1 MRILI
6 YVRNLTE
13 GGAERVAVEWARGFV
28 NKGYNVGLVLCCPSS
43 TPVTYLP
50 PNEVKIFNVYP
61 SRPNPFYNQLLT
73 FYKLRCIIKEFKP
86 NTFICVHGMLPH
98 LLAPI
103 GLGVNCINTEHNAY
117 ERPEGVSM
125 NTIIKFR
132 KYVINLF
139 FKKVTVLTSKDAQLA
154 KKHGINSFC
163 LPNPLAFEPL
173 IKVPQKKNTI
183 LAVGRLDAGYYK
195 GFDILIKAFGNTS
208 RKNDWILQI
217 VGGGSDK
224 SFEKYKNLAKQCGV
238 EDRVEFLGFTSN
250 VLDLYRSAGIFVLS
264 SRYEGFGLVLIE
276 AMSQGCAC
284 VACDYG
290 GRQKEIVG
298 SEDNALCCEPD
309 NIVSLTS
316 ALESVMISEDLRLK
330 LQCNGMERAKA
341 FSVDKIEERW
351 EEIFRT

>member
-1 MRILI
+1 M
-6 YVRNLTE
+6 
-13 GGAERVAVEWARGFV
+13 
-28 NKGYNVGLVLCCPSS
+28 
-43 TPVTYLP
+43 
-50 PNEVKIFNVYP
+50 
-61 SRPNPFYNQLLT
+61 
-73 FYKLRCIIKEFKP
+73 
-86 NTFICVHGMLPH
+86 
-98 LLAPI
+98 
-103 GLGVNCINTEHNAY
+103 
-117 ERPEGVSM
+117 
-125 NTIIKFR
+125 
-132 KYVINLF
+132 
-139 FKKVTVLTSKDAQLA
+139 
-154 KKHGINSFC
+154 
-163 LPNPLAFEPL
+163 
-173 IKVPQKKNTI
+173 
-183 LAVGRLDAGYYK
+183 AVGRLDAGYYK